1 MRESDFVSRMWI
13 EALEQLERAERL
25 ERQFFTPSG
34 TPGRRFSWAPPV
46 DVFEDAK
53 NFIVQVALP
62 DVRAETIDYRLTDHM
77 LVVGGERRLPRTLSA
92 AVVRRMELPQG
103 RFERHIAI
111 PAFQITEAVF
121 ENGCLTLVLEK

>member
-1 MRESDFVSRMWI
+1 MRESDFVSRMWV

-34 TPGRRFSWAPPV
+34 TSGRPVSWAPPV
-46 DVFEDAK
+46 DIFEDAET
-53 NFIVQVALP
+53 FIVQVALP
-62 DVRAETIDYRLTDHM
+62 DVRAADIDYRLENHM
-77 LVVGGERRLPRTLSA
+77 LVVAGERRLSRTLADA
-92 AVVRRMELPQG
+92 AIRRMELPQG
-103 RFERHIAI
+103 RFERRIAI